1 LLIEK
6 SILEQ
11 QEVELL
17 AHANAHAKAVSK
29 RIQLNQQGMSAFCL
43 PGKPPRNKLNIT
55 FSVVTYCASPA
66 SSRMRK
72 STVFKLNRNRFE
84 SIPGAAS
91 CGFGGSYRSQ
101 FRGERY
107 LYRTAKMAG
116 RIW

>member
-29 RIQLNQQGMSAFCL
+29 RIQLNEQGMSAFCL

-72 STVFKLNRNRFE
+72 STVFKLNTKSLRKYPRRSKLRFRRL
-84 SIPGAAS
+84 IPKPIP
-91 CGFGGSYRSQ
+91 
-101 FRGERY
+101 RGKVS
-107 LYRTAKMAG
+107 L
-116 RIW
+116 